1 MRMRFFKAAAIAAL
15 LLAGG
20 CSTPPPSPPSGLVR
34 SYHEAINLSG
44 RLSVQYQQ
52 NGKPQS
58 MQGKFS
64 WMQNSETTHIAL
76 LSPLGQTMAKI
87 IISPGQASL
96 QQAGE
101 PPRLAADINALSTQM
116 LGWPLPVAGLRNWL
130 QGFAVDDNGNQRAAM
145 PNTLSN
151 FGSDGWQVRYVSWQ
165 GEADAPAYPK
175 RIDMERATPEAGPIA
190 LRIVIDNWQPQ

>member
-1 MRMRFFKAAAIAAL
+1 M

-20 CSTPPPSPPSGLVR
+20 CSTLAPAPTSQLAR
-34 SYHEAINLSG
+34 SYHEAITLTG

-52 NGKPQS
+52 NGRPQA

-87 IISPGQASL
+87 IITPVQASL

-101 PPRLAADINALSTQM
+101 APREAADIDMLSTQM

-130 QGFAVDDNGNQRAAM
+130 QGFDLDELGMRRAAM
-145 PNTLSN
+145 PGALSG
-151 FGSDGWQVRYVSWQ
+151 FDSDGWQVRYVSWQ
-165 GEADAPAYPK
+165 GQADAPAYPR
-175 RIDMERATPEAGPIA
+175 RIDLERVTPEAGPISM
-190 LRIVIDNWQPQ
+190 RIVIDSWQPQQ

>member
-1 MRMRFFKAAAIAAL
+1 MRMRFFKAAAIAAM
-15 LLAGG
+15 LLASG
-20 CSTPPPSPPSGLVR
+20 CSTTPPSPPSELAR
-34 SYHEAINLSG
+34 SYHEAINLGG

-58 MQGKFS
+58 VQGKFS

-87 IISPGQASL
+87 IITPNQTSL

-101 PPRLAADINALSTQM
+101 PPRLATDINALSTQM

-130 QGFAVDDNGNQRAAM
+130 QGFAIDDKGNRQAAM
-145 PNTLSN
+145 PNALSN
-151 FGSDGWQVRYVSWQ
+151 VGSDGWQVRYVSWQ

-175 RIDMERATPEAGPIA
+175 RIDLERATPEAGPIA

>member
-1 MRMRFFKAAAIAAL
+1 MHFLKAAAFAAL

-20 CSTPPPSPPSGLVR
+20 CSTTPPSPPSQLAR
-34 SYHEAINLSG
+34 SYHETINLSG

-52 NGKPQS
+52 HGKPQS

-87 IISPGQASL
+87 VISPNQASL

-130 QGFAVDDNGNQRAAM
+130 QGFAVDDKGIRRAAM
-145 PNTLSN
+145 PDALSS

-165 GEADAPAYPK
+165 GEADAPAYPR
-175 RIDMERATPEAGPIA
+175 RIDLERATPEAGAIA

>member
-1 MRMRFFKAAAIAAL
+1 MRMRFFKAAAIAAM
-15 LLAGG
+15 LLASG
-20 CSTPPPSPPSGLVR
+20 CSTTPPSPPSELAR
-34 SYHEAINLSG
+34 SYHEAINLGG

-58 MQGKFS
+58 VQGKFS

-87 IISPGQASL
+87 IITPNQTSL

-101 PPRLAADINALSTQM
+101 PPRLATDINALSTQM

-130 QGFAVDDNGNQRAAM
+130 QGFAVDDKGKRHAAM
-145 PNTLSN
+145 PNALSN
-151 FGSDGWQVRYVSWQ
+151 FGNDGWQVRYVSWQ

-175 RIDMERATPEAGPIA
+175 RIDMERTTPETGPIA

>member
-1 MRMRFFKAAAIAAL
+1 MRMRFFKAAVLGAL

-20 CSTPPPSPPSGLVR
+20 CSTTPPSPPSGLAR
-34 SYHEAINLSG
+34 SYHEAIKLSG

-64 WMQNSETTHIAL
+64 WMQNSETTQIAL

-87 IISPGQASL
+87 VIAPGQASL

-101 PPRLAADINALSTQM
+101 PPQLAADINALSTQM

-130 QGFAVDDNGNQRAAM
+130 QGFAIDDTGKRLTAM
-145 PNTLSN
+145 PDALSS

-165 GEADAPAYPK
+165 GDADAPAYPR
-175 RIDMERATPEAGPIA
+175 RIDMERATPEAGAIA